1 MWHTI
6 FVLPPK
12 GEITDYP
19 RGWVALV
26 AITVRLEGK
35 TMPAAAKDIIDAMT
49 TDEKV
54 RTVRYIVTMLGEG
67 FRHSFNDSAAE
78 EDVAAQLS
86 ECSRFCR
93 ENPKRMSHA
102 EVFSGLQEIIDA
114 GRQVYS

>member
-1 MWHTI
+1 
-6 FVLPPK
+6 
-12 GEITDYP
+12 
-19 RGWVALV
+19 
-26 AITVRLEGK
+26 
-35 TMPAAAKDIIDAMT
+35 MPAAAKDIIDAMT

-102 EVFSGLQEIIDA
+102 EVFSGLQEIVDA

>member
-6 FVLPPK
+6 SVLPLK

-35 TMPAAAKDIIDAMT
+35 TMPAVAKEIIDAMT

-93 ENPKRMSHA
+93 EHPERMSHE
-102 EVFSGLQEIIDA
+102 EVFSGLQEIVDA